1 MTDNEAG
8 ERVFLDLQ
16 FLTEGD
22 PVSDLAMAVLYN
34 TELRLARDTEAVT
47 SLLELY
53 HEAATARLQE
63 MGAGEAA
70 ESLQQL
76 KERSVILENWTFCVR
91 FLML

>member
-8 ERVFLDLQ
+8 EMVFLDLQ

-47 SLLELY
+47 ALLELY

-63 MGAGEAA
+63 LGAGEAA

-76 KERSVILENWTFCVR
+76 KERSVILEN
-91 FLML
+91 

>member
-1 MTDNEAG
+1 MIDTEAG
-8 ERVFLDLQ
+8 EMVFLDLQ

-47 SLLELY
+47 ALLELY

-76 KERSVILENWTFCVR
+76 KERSVILEN
-91 FLML
+91 